1 MGALLSLPLLALPSA
16 ATVWSM
22 AASCCGAAT
31 CSALCSSCGVSK
43 FRSSIATRI
52 AYAVILL
59 INSILAWIMLTPWA
73 IRKLEHLTLDYMTFK
88 CGDNTCYGYFAV
100 QRINFAL
107 GLFHLA
113 LSVLLIGVTSTK
125 NGRAGLQNG
134 YWGPKIIAW
143 VAMVIISFLIPE
155 HFFMFWGNYI
165 AFLGAML
172 FVLLGLILLVD
183 LAYQWADMCQ
193 ERIDSAE
200 DRNDSTSLR
209 IWQTLLVGSSLSM
222 YLGSFA
228 MTIIMYIYFA
238 PKTSCSMNITAITVN
253 LALTFIVTFISVLPT
268 VQDSNP
274 KAGIG
279 QSAMVAFYCT
289 YLTFSAVAM
298 EPDDNQCNPL
308 VRARGARTTT
318 IVLGAVVTMLTI
330 AYTTTR
336 AATYGF
342 ALSSHNASNESYA
355 QLSQSDALDSHSE
368 HGLVTTQ
375 PASRREIM
383 RAAIESG
390 ALPASALDD
399 DSDDDSETDTPTK
412 ASRAK
417 DDERQGTQYNYSLFH
432 VIFFM
437 ATCWVATLLTQGF
450 DPEKTQGDF
459 QPVGR
464 TYWASWIK
472 IASSWVCYAIYT
484 WSLVAPAVLSGR
496 DFS

>member
-1 MGALLSLPLLALPSA
+1 MGALLSIPLMALPSA
-16 ATVWSM
+16 ATLWSVG
-22 AASCCGAAT
+22 ASCCGAAT
-31 CSALCSSCGVSK
+31 CSALCSACGK

-59 INSILAWIMLTPWA
+59 LNSIIAWIMLTPWA
-73 IRKLEHLTLDYMTFK
+73 IRKLEHLTLDYMNFK
-88 CGDNTCYGYFAV
+88 CGDKACYGYFAV

-113 LSVLLIGVTSTK
+113 LSIFLIGVTSTR

-134 YWGPKIIAW
+134 FWGPKLIIWLALI
-143 VAMVIISFLIPE
+143 VISFLIPE
-155 HFFMFWGNYI
+155 GFFMFYGKYI
-165 AFLGAML
+165 AFAGAIL

-193 ERIDSAE
+193 EKIDSAE
-200 DRNDSTSLR
+200 DRNDTTSLR
-209 IWQTLLVGSSLSM
+209 IWQTLLVGSSLTM
-222 YLGSFA
+222 YIAAFT
-228 MTIIMYIYFA
+228 MTIIMYIFFA
-238 PKTSCSMNITAITVN
+238 GSQCSMNISAITIN
-253 LALTFIVTFISVLPT
+253 LALILIVTFISVLPT
-268 VQDSNP
+268 IQESNP

-279 QSAMVAFYCT
+279 QSAMVAVYCT
-289 YLTFSAVAM
+289 YLTFSAVCM
-298 EPDDNQCNPL
+298 EPDDQQCNPL

-318 IVLGAVVTMLTI
+318 IVLGALVTMLTI

-342 ALSSHNASNESYA
+342 ALSSHNAVDPKYA
-355 QLSQSDALDSHSE
+355 ALTQDPDTHSE

-390 ALPASALDD
+390 ALPASALDE
-399 DSDDDSETDTPTK
+399 DSDDEEDVVSKRD
-412 ASRAK
+412 K
-417 DDERQGTQYNYSLFH
+417 DDERSGTQYNYSLFH

-437 ATCWVATLLTQGF
+437 ATCWVATLLTQDF
-450 DPEKTQGDF
+450 DPELATGDF

-472 IASSWVCYAIYT
+472 IVSAWVCYAIYG
-484 WSLVAPAVLSGR
+484 WSLIAPAVLVGR
-496 DFS
+496 EFS

>member
-16 ATVWSM
+16 ATLWSVG
-22 AASCCGAAT
+22 ASCCGAAT
-31 CSALCSSCGVSK
+31 CSALCSACGK

-52 AYAVILL
+52 AYAVLLL
-59 INSILAWIMLTPWA
+59 INSIFAWVMLTPWA
-73 IRKLEHLTLDYMTFK
+73 IHKLEHLTLDYMTFK
-88 CGDNTCYGYFAV
+88 CGSSACYGYLAV

-107 GLFHLA
+107 GLFHIA
-113 LSVLLIGVTSTK
+113 LSLFLMGVTSTK
-125 NGRAGLQNG
+125 NSRAGLQNG

-143 VAMVIISFLIPE
+143 LALVVISFLIPE
-155 HFFMFWGNYI
+155 GFFMFWGKYI
-165 AFLGAML
+165 AFIGAML

-193 ERIDSAE
+193 EKIDNAE
-200 DRNDSTSLR
+200 DRNDNTSMR
-209 IWQTLLVGSSLSM
+209 IWQTLLVGSSLGM
-222 YLGSFA
+222 YIAAFA
-228 MTIIMYIYFA
+228 MTIVMYIYFA
-238 PKTSCSMNITAITVN
+238 SSHCSMNISAITIN
-253 LALTFIVTFISVLPT
+253 LLLILIVTFISVLPQ
-268 VQDSNP
+268 VQDANP

-279 QSAMVAFYCT
+279 QSAMVAVYCT
-289 YLTFSAVAM
+289 YLTFSAVCM
-298 EPDDNQCNPL
+298 EPDDQACNPL

-318 IVLGAVVTMLTI
+318 IVLGALVTMLTI

-342 ALSSHNASNESYA
+342 ALSSRNQPNAYA
-355 QLSQSDALDSHSE
+355 ELAQNDISDGANSE

-390 ALPASALDD
+390 ALPASALDE
-399 DSDDDSETDTPTK
+399 DSDDEDDVVSKRD
-412 ASRAK
+412 K
-417 DDERQGTQYNYSLFH
+417 DDERLGTQYNYSLFH
-432 VIFFM
+432 LIFFM
-437 ATCWVATLLTQGF
+437 ATCWVATLLTQQF
-450 DPEKTQGDF
+450 DETKASDDF

-472 IASSWVCYAIYT
+472 IVSAWVCYAIYG
-484 WSLVAPAVLSGR
+484 WSLVAPAVLVGR